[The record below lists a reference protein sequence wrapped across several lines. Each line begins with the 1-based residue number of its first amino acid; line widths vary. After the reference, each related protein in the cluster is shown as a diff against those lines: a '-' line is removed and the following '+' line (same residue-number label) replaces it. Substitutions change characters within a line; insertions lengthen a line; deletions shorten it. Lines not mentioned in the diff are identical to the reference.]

1 VLNQPQNMKTAYR
14 QGLKQLIKKQFNHIY
29 SIRIET
35 DYRQVLN
42 HPQNIETTYRQVLKQ
57 LIQKQLNHI

>member
-14 QGLKQLIKKQFNHIY
+14 QGLKQLIKKQFNHIH

-42 HPQNIETTYRQVLKQ
+42 HPQNIETTYRQVF
-57 LIQKQLNHI
+57 NPFV

>member
-1 VLNQPQNMKTAYR
+1 MKTAYR

-42 HPQNIETTYRQVLKQ
+42 HPQNIETTYRQVF
-57 LIQKQLNHI
+57 NPFV